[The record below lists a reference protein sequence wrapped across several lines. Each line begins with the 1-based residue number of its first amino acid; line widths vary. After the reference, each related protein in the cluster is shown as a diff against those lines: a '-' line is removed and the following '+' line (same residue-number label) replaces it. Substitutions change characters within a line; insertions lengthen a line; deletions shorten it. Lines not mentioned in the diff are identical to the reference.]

1 MSGDELPVP
10 TGLARFL
17 WWCSGAVEG
26 ELRRFPTEWAKQEGI
41 GGAVLTTGVFAFF
54 SGFYAVYTTLAN
66 GPYGTLISIGVG
78 LLWGLAIFNLDRYIV
93 SSLRKPAVSELRWR
107 QRLSRTW
114 LPVLPR
120 VGLAI
125 VIGVT
130 LSKPLELRLFQSAIA
145 SQAELNRD
153 KQLIE
158 KKTSLVQG
166 SRLNEIQ
173 AESNKLAADLAASE
187 DRARFLEDEFRKESD
202 GTGGSLRYGYSEV
215 ARVKQA
221 AAIQARQATIQLR
234 ADNAERAKLLQS
246 EADNTASSIDQRL
259 EDFRKSLHD
268 DFLTKMAALSDLSAS
283 SSSIWWISAFVTFLL
298 IGIEITPVLVK
309 VLSPIGTYDLK
320 LDALDSVET
329 NEMNLKRDTA
339 IQIAAH
345 HYELVE
351 KAERQADDR
360 FFEIRTSLVE
370 NGLDRKARQW
380 SAERES
386 GTTSTLERLVREIKK
401 EIFTLRSP

>member
-1 MSGDELPVP
+1 MSEDELPAA
-10 TGLARFL
+10 TGFARFL
-17 WWCSGAVEG
+17 WWCGGAVNG
-26 ELRRFPTEWAKQEGI
+26 ALRLYPTEWAKHEGI

-66 GPYGTLISIGVG
+66 GPYGLATSIGVG
-78 LLWGLAIFNLDRYIV
+78 VVWGLAIFNLDRYIV
-93 SSLRKPAVSELRWR
+93 SSLRKPTGSELRWWP
-107 QRLSRTW
+107 RLSRTW

-125 VIGVT
+125 VIGIS

-153 KQLIE
+153 KQIIE
-158 KKTSLVQG
+158 KKTNLVQG
-166 SRLNEIQ
+166 SRLSEIQ
-173 AESNKLAADLAASE
+173 AESNQLAADLTAAE

-221 AAIQARQATIQLR
+221 AAIQARQAATQLS
-234 ADNAERAKLLQS
+234 ADTAARAKLLQT
-246 EADNTASSIDQRL
+246 EADDATSAIDRQL
-259 EDFRKSLHD
+259 EDFRKSLTA
-268 DFLTKMAALSDLSAS
+268 DFLTKMAALSDLSANS
-283 SSSIWWISAFVTFLL
+283 PSIWWISAFVTFLL

-309 VLSPIGTYDLK
+309 VLSPIGPYDLK
-320 LDALDSVET
+320 LDALNSVET
-329 NEMNLKRDTA
+329 HEMLLKRDTA
-339 IQIAAH
+339 IQIATH

-351 KAERQADDR
+351 KAERQADDQ
-360 FFEIRTSLVE
+360 FFNIRTSIAE
-370 NGLDRKARQW
+370 DGLHRKAGQW
-380 SAERES
+380 KTEREAGAALS
-386 GTTSTLERLVREIKK
+386 MDQLVGEIRK